1 MLNIYGLVKI
11 YGDINEA
18 DYPEF
23 IIFLW
28 RGSLSSRN
36 RPSLWFSSRK
46 RQLSLHILGGR
57 LWKVRMFSGI
67 FVYLILEDSSCYLLL
82 YYVQFREPLKTTF
95 SDGGLLTDV
104 TPGM

>member
-28 RGSLSSRN
+28 RGRLSEVKNEASEEPQTKLDGTGKGAGKNCLSRL
-36 RPSLWFSSRK
+36 PS
-46 RQLSLHILGGR
+46 
-57 LWKVRMFSGI
+57 
-67 FVYLILEDSSCYLLL
+67 
-82 YYVQFREPLKTTF
+82 P
-95 SDGGLLTDV
+95 
-104 TPGM
+104 

>member
-28 RGSLSSRN
+28 RVSLSEGKREASEEPQTKRDGTGQEAGKNCLSR
-36 RPSLWFSSRK
+36 RPS
-46 RQLSLHILGGR
+46 
-57 LWKVRMFSGI
+57 
-67 FVYLILEDSSCYLLL
+67 
-82 YYVQFREPLKTTF
+82 P
-95 SDGGLLTDV
+95 
-104 TPGM
+104 